1 MGRSHLC
8 GLLGTDFEVKRWLS
22 LDPCGLLGVTFSY
35 GVHIFAL
42 VVIVR
47 QQLLSHSLVSSIL
60 FYALYV
66 PCAALA
72 LISLFMASTTDPGAV
87 PMGARPLVT
96 VTVRRANSASSETAS
111 PPLNDGDSS
120 VDPASPHSSSGLAS
134 PPTTNET
141 SARLPRTLQQRRGVR
156 RCHKCGDN
164 YKPPRAHHD
173 SVTGRCIVKFDHYC
187 PWVNNAI
194 GALNHKFFCLFLLYT
209 ALTCLLSLLLLLI
222 RFVQCGY
229 VFLGTVPGEE
239 SSSSAENIPLQPQLR
254 ANSLSGILS
263 AGSSSSNGG
272 HRILADATTTATG
285 PSFVFAECH
294 DFYGNHWLLALL
306 IVSLIFL
313 IFSCSM
319 GLEQLEAIETGR
331 GKIAR
336 MKMSIGQ
343 SGTEYRRVT
352 TEFNEMFG
360 GHSPHPQWHWFLP
373 LPVKFPR
380 GMQKVVLG
388 YEWDESFDPLPF
400 SEDDKHHHGHDREME
415 SSEVSS
421 SSLQPLSSIA
431 TGTVLQPSL
440 ELKESSEYN
449 QTRDGW
455 MQDVELGAPT
465 TVSVASASATLK
477 PSPPPLPM
485 REGLDSRTLSEVS
498 LESSSSLSG
507 KQRGVVKNRK
517 GNAIV

>member
-22 LDPCGLLGVTFSY
+22 LDPCGLLGITFSY

-47 QQLLSHSLVSSIL
+47 QLLSHSLVFATL

-111 PPLNDGDSS
+111 SPPPPNDDATLSA
-120 VDPASPHSSSGLAS
+120 DPASSPSSSGLSS
-134 PPTTNET
+134 PPTTTNDTT
-141 SARLPRTLQQRRGVR
+141 STTRLPRTLQQRRGVR

-254 ANSLSGILS
+254 ANSMSGILA
-263 AGSSSSNGG
+263 AGPSNGG
-272 HRILADATTTATG
+272 HRILTDTAVTTTTATG

-360 GHSPHPQWHWFLP
+360 GHSPHPQLHWFLP

-400 SEDDKHHHGHDREME
+400 SEDEKHHHGHDRDV
-415 SSEVSS
+415 EVSS

-431 TGTVLQPSL
+431 TTALQPSL
-440 ELKESSEYN
+440 ELKESSSEYN
-449 QTRDGW
+449 RDGW
-455 MQDVELGAPT
+455 MQDVELGAP
-465 TVSVASASATLK
+465 SIAVAATLK

-498 LESSSSLSG
+498 LESSASSSG

-517 GNAIV
+517 GNSIV

>member
-22 LDPCGLLGVTFSY
+22 LDPCGLLGITFSY

-47 QQLLSHSLVSSIL
+47 QQLLSHSLVSTIV

-96 VTVRRANSASSETAS
+96 VTVRRANSTSSETAS
-111 PPLNDGDSS
+111 PSPTPIDDASS
-120 VDPASPHSSSGLAS
+120 TDLASSPSSSGLS
-134 PPTTNET
+134 LPSTNDGLSLPSTNDTAT
-141 SARLPRTLQQRRGVR
+141 STRLPRTLQQRRGVR

-187 PWVNNAI
+187 PWVNNAV

-222 RFVQCGY
+222 RLVQCG
-229 VFLGTVPGEE
+229 
-239 SSSSAENIPLQPQLR
+239 SSSAENISLEPQLR
-254 ANSLSGILS
+254 ANSPSGILL
-263 AGSSSSNGG
+263 AGSSSGG
-272 HRILADATTTATG
+272 HRILADAATTTTTG
-285 PSFVFAECH
+285 PSFVFAECR
-294 DFYGNHWLLALL
+294 DFYGNHWFLALL

-343 SGTEYRRVT
+343 SGTEYQRVT

-360 GHSPHPQWHWFLP
+360 GNSPHPQWHWFVP

-388 YEWDESFDPLPF
+388 YEWDESFDPFPF
-400 SEDDKHHHGHDREME
+400 SEFDKHHGHVREME
-415 SSEVSS
+415 ADVSS
-421 SSLQPLSSIA
+421 SSLQLLSSIA
-431 TGTVLQPSL
+431 TSVLQPPL
-440 ELKESSEYN
+440 EMKESSEYN
-449 QTRDGW
+449 NQATRDGW

-465 TVSVASASATLK
+465 TAGAAVSATLK
-477 PSPPPLPM
+477 PSPAPLPM

-507 KQRGVVKNRK
+507 NQRGVVKNRK
-517 GNAIV
+517 GNASV